1 MALDLPHRHAAGVK
15 ADDLIVEAVKTRL
28 ALADQSR
35 LEGAG
40 AIARNL
46 DLDFAIFG
54 QHRFGAHPVA
64 AVAAA
69 PPRRVAPLVT
79 KIIISSAPSAR
90 SISAFFSRR
99 NSPSSPVKSS
109 GLS

>member
-1 MALDLPHRHAAGVK
+1 MATALHK
-15 ADDLIVEAVKTRL
+15 ADDLVVEAVKTCL
-28 ALADQSR
+28 TLADQLR

-46 DLDFAIFG
+46 DLYFAILG

-69 PPRRVAPLVT
+69 PASRVAPLVA
-79 KIIISSAPSAR
+79 KMIGQLCSKRPFNLSAPFYAP
-90 SISAFFSRR
+90 IQLGA
-99 NSPSSPVKSS
+99 
-109 GLS
+109 GMG